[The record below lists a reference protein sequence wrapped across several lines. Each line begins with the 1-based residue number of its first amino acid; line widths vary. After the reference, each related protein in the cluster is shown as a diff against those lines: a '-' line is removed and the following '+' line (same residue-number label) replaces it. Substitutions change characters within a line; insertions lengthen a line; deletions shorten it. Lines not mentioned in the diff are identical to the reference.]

1 MQILTHCW
9 EAEEVVTELTEVLQF
24 NKFIRWILKFKMLSL
39 SFKLSMYD
47 FVASRFLWWVRAC
60 EPGQLR
66 RHRRQS
72 AISVRW
78 WTLTHSQGFIS
89 FCLRP
94 TVESDII
101 ATIFSWLSSQSA
113 WHLLPG
119 QALCPGGRRGDR
131 LQLQQLRARR
141 RCLRPQLRCC
151 QLWHVNKKTNK
162 TEQNCSQIL
171 PFLPHFSKG
180 IQVN

>member
-24 NKFIRWILKFKMLSL
+24 NNFIRWILKFKMLSL
-39 SFKLSMYD
+39 TFHLAGSYDESGPANRVSYDATVANLQSRWDDEHSLTRKASYLFAYVQLS
-47 FVASRFLWWVRAC
+47 R
-60 EPGQLR
+60 
-66 RHRRQS
+66 
-72 AISVRW
+72 
-78 WTLTHSQGFIS
+78 
-89 FCLRP
+89 
-94 TVESDII
+94 VESFDII

-119 QALCPGGRRGDR
+119 QALRPGGRRGDR

-141 RCLRPQLRCC
+141 RCFRSQLRCC
-151 QLWHVNKKTNK
+151 QLWHVNKKTSK

-171 PFLPHFSKG
+171 PFLTHFSKG
-180 IQVN
+180 IRVN